1 MKVRQQA
8 LKRLCHIARKAEGGY
23 GDDTSTEGS
32 HPFSGAKSGE
42 KPSSKLRLQVLFAE
56 RLLAVMDPAER
67 FLNPLSNLSIVM
79 SCRRHVFC
87 HIQSLGHAPDAMN
100 CLMRDGD
107 VAQSALNQLR

>member
-79 SCRRHVFC
+79 SCRRHVF
-87 HIQSLGHAPDAMN
+87 
-100 CLMRDGD
+100 
-107 VAQSALNQLR
+107 